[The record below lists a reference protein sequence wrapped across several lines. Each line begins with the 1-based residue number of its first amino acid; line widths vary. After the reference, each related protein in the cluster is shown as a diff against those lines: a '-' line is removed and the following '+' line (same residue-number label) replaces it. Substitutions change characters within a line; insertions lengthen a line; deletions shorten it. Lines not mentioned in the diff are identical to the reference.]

1 MNRQAGLKSA
11 RGKRGVI
18 SPKAVSGQLRGHWGG
33 GIDLNFVRV
42 ADHTPGAA
50 RRLSEARLSG
60 LTTCNT
66 ARCGLAGKADL
77 EVLEEG
83 T

>member
-1 MNRQAGLKSA
+1 VGLCHAPFEASRANRKLGGRA
-11 RGKRGVI
+11 
-18 SPKAVSGQLRGHWGG
+18 SPADH
-33 GIDLNFVRV
+33 NFPF

-77 EVLEEG
+77 EVLEDFMRPPAFLI
-83 T
+83 